1 MRGTHRDE
9 NTPKWISNNDPVS
22 ALLCRTVM
30 AAQHPVES
38 LGSNPISSFA
48 IAIDGCS
55 RTDPPVQPR
64 TIGCFL
70 EYVSVEMPTRKI
82 LTGNLADIAVEIR
95 KAVLKADKGWTD
107 DVVTLVDGV
116 EDVDRVIPATFTDV
130 PGYNCVQS
138 SVSHVPTLL

>member
-1 MRGTHRDE
+1 
-9 NTPKWISNNDPVS
+9 
-22 ALLCRTVM
+22 
-30 AAQHPVES
+30 
-38 LGSNPISSFA
+38 
-48 IAIDGCS
+48 
-55 RTDPPVQPR
+55 
-64 TIGCFL
+64 
-70 EYVSVEMPTRKI
+70 MPTRKI

-116 EDVDRVIPATFTDV
+116 EDVDRVIPAAFTDV